1 MSLIAEYAFDS
12 TDYNSG
18 TTIADKSNNGNNLTK
33 TGSGGSWDTDDPF
46 NDSNIYSFHFNK
58 NQLFEKSITTYSGDI
73 SVAFW
78 FRPDGS
84 SMAKHESIAA
94 FSDVNNEDTFQ
105 IGTPNAGNLIQVQCK
120 RSPRIF
126 PIANYTGYGDGTGGT
141 NGNWNHVAV
150 TWDNSSQSVDSN
162 PPYGELKVYF
172 NGSLT
177 NTYNK
182 ASSPPTTKVLDS
194 SSSLNFDMNCIK
206 IGTNRQENNKFG
218 GWLTLLGVYDEVLSA
233 TDISSLYNNNE
244 ICYHPTT
251 NILTDYGYIN
261 IMKLMRGD
269 NIFTLNGYKP
279 LSKLVKTINIK
290 KKFIKFTEGC
300 IDEDTPNEDLMITTG
315 HPVYFNGEY
324 YLPENFLELD
334 GVFTVED
341 KCKYVYHLIFD
352 THEVISSNGLTTTS
366 LPPNTEYNYSTLKEE
381 EYYNKK
387 NYKKENI
394 GKMYPPYILHENPLF
409 MKKLN

>member
-1 MSLIAEYAFDS
+1 M
-12 TDYNSG
+12 
-18 TTIADKSNNGNNLTK
+18 
-33 TGSGGSWDTDDPF
+33 
-46 NDSNIYSFHFNK
+46 
-58 NQLFEKSITTYSGDI
+58 
-73 SVAFW
+73 AFW

-84 SMAKHESIAA
+84 TMVKHESIAA

-120 RSPRIF
+120 RTPRIF

-177 NTYNK
+177 GTYNK
-182 ASSPPTTKVLDS
+182 ASTTPTTKVDDS

-206 IGTNRQENNKFG
+206 IGTNRQENNKFA

-233 TDISSLYNNNE
+233 SDISGLYNNNE

-279 LSKLVKTINIK
+279 LSKLVKTLNIK
-290 KKFIKFTEGC
+290 KNLLNLQKVV
-300 IDEDTPNEDLMITTG
+300 LMKI
-315 HPVYFNGEY
+315 HQ
-324 YLPENFLELD
+324 
-334 GVFTVED
+334 
-341 KCKYVYHLIFD
+341 
-352 THEVISSNGLTTTS
+352 
-366 LPPNTEYNYSTLKEE
+366 
-381 EYYNKK
+381 
-387 NYKKENI
+387 
-394 GKMYPPYILHENPLF
+394 
-409 MKKLN
+409 MKI

>member
-1 MSLIAEYAFDS
+1 MSLIANYAFDS
-12 TDYNSG
+12 SDYNGGSG
-18 TTIADKSNNGNNLTK
+18 TTITDQSGNGNNLTK
-33 TGSGGSWDTDDPF
+33 SGSGGNWDTDDPF
-46 NDSNIYSFHFNK
+46 SDSNIYSFHFNK
-58 NQLFEKSITTYSGDI
+58 NQMFEKSITSYSGDI

-84 SMAKHESIAA
+84 SMVKHESISA

-120 RSPRIF
+120 RTPRIF

-141 NGNWNHVAV
+141 NGNWNHVAM
-150 TWDNSSQSVDSN
+150 TFTNSSAT
-162 PPYGELKVYF
+162 LKVYF

-177 NTYNK
+177 NTYDRTT
-182 ASSPPTTKVLDS
+182 SPPTTKVLDS
-194 SSSLNFDMNCIK
+194 SSDLNFDINCIK

-218 GWLTLLGVYDEVLSA
+218 GWLTLLGVYDEVLSSS
-233 TDISSLYNNNE
+233 DISGLYNNNE

-279 LSKLVKTINIK
+279 LSKLVKTLNIK
-290 KKFIKFTEGC
+290 KKFIKFTKSC
-300 IDEDTPNEDLMITTG
+300 IYEDTPNEDLMITTG
-315 HPVYFNGEY
+315 HPIYFNGDY
-324 YLPENFLELD
+324 YLPENFLKLD
-334 GVFTVED
+334 GVFTIDD

-352 THEVISSNGLTTTS
+352 THEVVSSNGLTTTS
-366 LPPNTEYNYSTLKEE
+366 LPPNTEYNNSTLKEK
-381 EYYNKK
+381 EYFDKK

>member
-1 MSLIAEYAFDS
+1 MSLIANYAFDS
-12 TDYNSG
+12 SDYNGGSG
-18 TTIADKSNNGNNLTK
+18 TTITDHSGNANTLTK

-58 NQLFEKSITTYSGDI
+58 NQHFERAITLYTSNF

-84 SMAKHESIAA
+84 SMVRHESIAA
-94 FSDVNNEDTFQ
+94 FSNTNNEDTFQ

-120 RSPRIF
+120 RTPRLF

-150 TWDNSSQSVDSN
+150 TFDNTN
-162 PPYGELKVYF
+162 AILKVYF

-177 NTYNK
+177 NTYNRT
-182 ASSPPTTKVLDS
+182 STPPTTSSLDS
-194 SSSLNFDMNCIK
+194 SDLNFDIDCIK

-218 GWLTLLGVYDEVLSA
+218 GWLTLLGVYDEELSS
-233 TDISSLYNNNE
+233 TDISGLYNNNE
-244 ICYHPTT
+244 LCYHPNT

-261 IMKLMRGD
+261 IVKLMRGD
-269 NIFTLNGYKP
+269 KIFTLNGYKP

-290 KKFIKFTEGC
+290 NKFIKFTKGS
-300 IDEDTPNEDLMITTG
+300 IDEDTPKEDLMITTG
-315 HPVYFNGEY
+315 HPVYLNGEY
-324 YLPENFLELD
+324 YLPENFLEFD
-334 GVFTVED
+334 GVFMIED

-352 THEVISSNGLTTTS
+352 THEVILSNGLMTTS

-409 MKKLN
+409 IKKIDFVK

>member
-1 MSLIAEYAFDS
+1 MSLIANYAFDS
-12 TDYNSG
+12 SDYNGGSG
-18 TTIADKSNNGNNLTK
+18 TTITDQSSNGNSLSK
-33 TGSGGSWDTDDPF
+33 ISSGGSWDTDDPF
-46 NDSNIYSFHFNK
+46 SDGNIYSFHFNK
-58 NQLFEKSITTYSGDI
+58 NQHFECSTTYYTGDFSI
-73 SVAFW
+73 AFW

-84 SMAKHESIAA
+84 TMVKHESIVA
-94 FSDVNNEDTFQ
+94 FADVNDQDTLQ
-105 IGTPNAGNLIQVQCK
+105 IGTPNSGNEIQVQCK
-120 RSPRIF
+120 RSPRLYSIG
-126 PIANYTGYGDGTGGT
+126 NYTGYGDGTGGS
-141 NGNWNHVAV
+141 NGNWNHVAI
-150 TWDNSSQSVDSN
+150 TFNNSTAT
-162 PPYGELKVYF
+162 LKVFF
-172 NGSLT
+172 NGSIT
-177 NTYNK
+177 NTYDRTT
-182 ASSPPTTKVLDS
+182 SPPTTHTS
-194 SSSLNFDMNCIK
+194 AGRDMYFYINRIK
-206 IGTNRQENNKFG
+206 IGSNRQENNKFA
-218 GWLTLLGVYDEVLSA
+218 GWITLLGVYDEILSA
-233 TDISSLYNNNE
+233 GDIAGLYNNNE
-244 ICYHPTT
+244 ICYHPKT

-269 NIFTLNGYKP
+269 KIFTLNGYKP
-279 LSKLVKTINIK
+279 LSKLIKTINIK

-352 THEVISSNGLTTTS
+352 THEVVSSNGLTTTS

-381 EYYNKK
+381 EYFDKK

-409 MKKLN
+409 MKSLKN